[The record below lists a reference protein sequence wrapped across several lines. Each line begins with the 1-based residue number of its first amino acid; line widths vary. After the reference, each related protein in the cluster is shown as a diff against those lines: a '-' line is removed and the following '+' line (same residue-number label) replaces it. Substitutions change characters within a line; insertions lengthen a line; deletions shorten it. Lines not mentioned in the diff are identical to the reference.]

1 MLWPFREAKNES
13 LFCIIS
19 LEKPCLRIMYLG
31 FAFAQVEGNFAIDF
45 NGNSQRASFS
55 GDTDTFLKLFVFDFT
70 QHTGEKA

>member
-1 MLWPFREAKNES
+1 
-13 LFCIIS
+13 
-19 LEKPCLRIMYLG
+19 MYLG

-70 QHTGEKA
+70 QYTGEKA